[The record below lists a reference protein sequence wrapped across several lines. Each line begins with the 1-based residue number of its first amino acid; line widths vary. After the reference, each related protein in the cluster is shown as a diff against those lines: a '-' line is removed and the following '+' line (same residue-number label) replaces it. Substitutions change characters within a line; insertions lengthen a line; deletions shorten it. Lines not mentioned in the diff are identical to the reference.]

1 MVIGYLQAISRYICE
16 MITPNGTVKPVEV
29 RANCHSEWSLKR
41 WKIVKFL
48 LEDYEIFHKV
58 QDQVAPEKTV
68 AGAER
73 FQQNE
78 EFNYSEGSIN

>member
-1 MVIGYLQAISRYICE
+1 M
-16 MITPNGTVKPVEV
+16 KPVEV

-41 WKIVKFL
+41 WKIVKVRYISPSAIKFL

-58 QDQVAPEKTV
+58 QDQVAPERIV